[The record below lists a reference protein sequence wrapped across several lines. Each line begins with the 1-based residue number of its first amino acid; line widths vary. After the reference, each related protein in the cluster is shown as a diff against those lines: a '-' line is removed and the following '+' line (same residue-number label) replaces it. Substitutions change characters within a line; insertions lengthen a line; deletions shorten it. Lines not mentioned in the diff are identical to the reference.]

1 MLEVKNLHTKI
12 GEKEILMSRHHILP
26 FLLMFLLPLV
36 AGADNLSVIRV
47 EAERLPDMNI
57 PRAGHAVF
65 CVNGELTVAG
75 GHTTGFV
82 PTPTAEYLKDG
93 KWHLM
98 QMFYNHDF
106 GMAIKLKSGKML
118 LAGGAAENIG
128 VGQTFTAELY
138 DPVTHSFDG
147 FGSMDVKR
155 AKATAQELDSGLVV
169 VSGNWHYDD
178 GIEVFDGQRKFTYIK
193 DMAVHR
199 AYPFIFRIANDDVMI
214 LGGLGSKGDSL
225 YSPVAERLR
234 GDTLHIPLL
243 ETWKPITIDGHS
255 NSEGFIGDEDK
266 GVYVYLMA
274 VENRDGQAAIARVQ
288 STTAGNGTSPTV
300 TLLPT
305 VCPVPMQSHGEQ
317 IEYVSSLIVDR
328 QSEKAYMVALPQ
340 SYHQHPEGAKRIYVL
355 CVDYAQRPKAGMTLY
370 YTDPIPDVPPCYPV
384 LDGDGNLLLAG
395 GTHHGSNFTPSGDV
409 WLLRVGRKPAALH
422 AGSSHWPMALLILV
436 ALLLAGACAY
446 LFIYKKRRESK
457 EQPLDTV
464 QDHASPDSASAMLM
478 QRINQVMEEQ
488 KLYRNS
494 ELKLQDLAAVLGTNR
509 RFVSDC
515 INSQM
520 GCTFSQYVNIYRIN
534 YAKHVL
540 RQRPDKKIADVY
552 IESGFANE
560 MSFYRTFKSVTGM
573 TPKEWLNQKIY

>member
-82 PTPTAEYLKDG
+82 PTQTAEYYKDG
-93 KWHLM
+93 EWHVM
-98 QMFYNHDF
+98 QMFYTHDF
-106 GMAIKLKSGKML
+106 GTSIVLKSGKVL
-118 LAGGAAENIG
+118 LAGGVAENIG
-128 VGQTFTAELY
+128 VGQTYTAELY
-138 DPVTHSFDG
+138 DPTTHTFDG
-147 FGSMDVKR
+147 FGSMQTKR
-155 AKATAQELDSGLVV
+155 TKASALELDSGRVV
-169 VSGNWHYDD
+169 ISGNWYHGD
-178 GIEVFDGQRKFTYIK
+178 GIELFDGDRHFTYVK
-193 DMAVHR
+193 DVSLQR
-199 AYPFIFRIANDDVMI
+199 SSPLIFRLADGDAMI
-214 LGGLGSKGDSL
+214 VSGQSVKDSKL
-225 YSPVAERLR
+225 FSPVADRLK

-243 ETWKPITIDGHS
+243 ETWNPMKSDINLS
-255 NSEGFIGDEDK
+255 ANGFIGDEDK
-266 GVYVYLMA
+266 GIFTYLMA
-274 VENRDGQAAIARVQ
+274 VENRDGQVAIAKVE
-288 STTAGNGTSPTV
+288 GTSIS
-300 TLLPT
+300 LLPT
-305 VCPVPMQSHGEQ
+305 VSPLPMQYDGDSL
-317 IEYVSSLIVDR
+317 EYFSLIADR
-328 QSEKAYMVALPQ
+328 QAEKVYMIALPK
-340 SYHQHPEGAKRIYVL
+340 SYHQYPKRANRLFVL
-355 CVDYAQRPKAGMTLY
+355 SIDYTQKPKAGLTLY
-370 YTDPIPDVPPCYPV
+370 YTDSIPDFISWYPS
-384 LDGDGNLLLAG
+384 LDADGNLLSVG
-395 GTHHGSNFTPSGDV
+395 GITHGSNFTPSPAV

-573 TPKEWLNQKIY
+573 TPKEWLNQKID

>member
-82 PTPTAEYLKDG
+82 PTQTAEYYKDG
-93 KWHLM
+93 EWHVM
-98 QMFYNHDF
+98 QMFYTHDF
-106 GMAIKLKSGKML
+106 GTSIVLKSGKVL
-118 LAGGAAENIG
+118 LAGGVAENIG
-128 VGQTFTAELY
+128 VGQTYTAELY
-138 DPVTHSFDG
+138 DPTTHTFDG
-147 FGSMDVKR
+147 FGSMQTKR
-155 AKATAQELDSGLVV
+155 TKASALELDSGRVV
-169 VSGNWHYDD
+169 ISGNWYHGD
-178 GIEVFDGQRKFTYIK
+178 GIELFDGDRHFTYVK
-193 DMAVHR
+193 DVSLQR
-199 AYPFIFRIANDDVMI
+199 SSPLIFRLADGDAMI
-214 LGGLGSKGDSL
+214 VSGQSVKDSKL
-225 YSPVAERLR
+225 FSPVADRLK

-243 ETWKPITIDGHS
+243 ETWNPMKSDINLS
-255 NSEGFIGDEDK
+255 ANGFIGDEDK
-266 GVYVYLMA
+266 GILTYLMA
-274 VENRDGQAAIARVQ
+274 VENRDGQVAIAKVE
-288 STTAGNGTSPTV
+288 GTSIS
-300 TLLPT
+300 LLPT
-305 VCPVPMQSHGEQ
+305 VSPLPMQYDGDSL
-317 IEYVSSLIVDR
+317 EYFSLIADR
-328 QSEKAYMVALPQ
+328 QAEKAYMVGLPK
-340 SYHQHPEGAKRIYVL
+340 SFHQYPERAKRLYVL
-355 CVDYAQRPKAGMTLY
+355 CIDYAQTPKAGMTLY
-370 YTDPIPDVPPCYPV
+370 YTDPIPDVTPCYPV
-384 LDGDGNLLLAG
+384 LDDDGNLLLAG
-395 GTHHGSNFTPSGDV
+395 GTLHGSNFTPCGAV

-446 LFIYKKRRESK
+446 LFIYKKRRKSK

-573 TPKEWLNQKIY
+573 TPKEWLNQKID

>member
-82 PTPTAEYLKDG
+82 PTQTAEYYKDG
-93 KWHLM
+93 EWHMM
-98 QMFYNHDF
+98 QMFYTHDF
-106 GMAIKLKSGKML
+106 GTSIVLKSGKVL
-118 LAGGAAENIG
+118 LAGGVAENIG
-128 VGQTFTAELY
+128 VGQTYTAELY
-138 DPVTHSFDG
+138 DPTTHTFDG
-147 FGSMDVKR
+147 FGSMQTKR
-155 AKATAQELDSGLVV
+155 TKASALELDSGRVV
-169 VSGNWHYDD
+169 ISGNWYHGD
-178 GIEVFDGQRKFTYIK
+178 GIELFDGDRHFTYVK
-193 DMAVHR
+193 DVSLQR
-199 AYPFIFRIANDDVMI
+199 SSPLIFRLADGDAMI
-214 LGGLGSKGDSL
+214 VSGQSVKDSKL
-225 YSPVAERLR
+225 FSPVADRLK

-243 ETWKPITIDGHS
+243 ETWNPMKSDINLS
-255 NSEGFIGDEDK
+255 ANGFIGDEDK
-266 GVYVYLMA
+266 GIFTYLMA
-274 VENRDGQAAIARVQ
+274 VENRDGQVAIAKVE
-288 STTAGNGTSPTV
+288 GTSIS
-300 TLLPT
+300 LLPT
-305 VCPVPMQSHGEQ
+305 VSPLPMQYDGDSL
-317 IEYVSSLIVDR
+317 EYFSLIADR
-328 QSEKAYMVALPQ
+328 QAEKVYMIALPK
-340 SYHQHPEGAKRIYVL
+340 SYHQYPKRANRLFVL
-355 CVDYAQRPKAGMTLY
+355 SIDYTQKPKAGLTLY
-370 YTDPIPDVPPCYPV
+370 YTDSIPDFISWYPS
-384 LDGDGNLLLAG
+384 LDTDGNLLLVG
-395 GTHHGSNFTPSGDV
+395 GITHGSNFTPSPAV

-573 TPKEWLNQKIY
+573 TPKEWLNQKID

>member
-82 PTPTAEYLKDG
+82 PTQTAEYYKDG
-93 KWHLM
+93 EWHMM
-98 QMFYNHDF
+98 QMFYTHDF
-106 GMAIKLKSGKML
+106 GTSIVLKSGKVL
-118 LAGGAAENIG
+118 LAGGVAENIG
-128 VGQTFTAELY
+128 VGQTYTAELY
-138 DPVTHSFDG
+138 DPTTHTFDG
-147 FGSMDVKR
+147 FGSMQTKR
-155 AKATAQELDSGLVV
+155 TKASALELDSGRVV
-169 VSGNWHYDD
+169 ISGNWYHGD
-178 GIEVFDGQRKFTYIK
+178 GIELFDGDRHFTYVK
-193 DMAVHR
+193 DVSLQR
-199 AYPFIFRIANDDVMI
+199 SSPLIFRLADGDAMI
-214 LGGLGSKGDSL
+214 VSGQSVKDSKL
-225 YSPVAERLR
+225 FSPVADRLK

-243 ETWKPITIDGHS
+243 ETWNPMKSDINLS
-255 NSEGFIGDEDK
+255 ANGFIGDEDK
-266 GVYVYLMA
+266 GIFTYLMA
-274 VENRDGQAAIARVQ
+274 VENRDGQVAIAKVE
-288 STTAGNGTSPTV
+288 GTSIS
-300 TLLPT
+300 LLPT
-305 VCPVPMQSHGEQ
+305 VSPLPMQYDGDSL
-317 IEYVSSLIVDR
+317 EYFSLIADR
-328 QSEKAYMVALPQ
+328 QAEKVYMIALPK
-340 SYHQHPEGAKRIYVL
+340 SYHQYPKRANRLFVL
-355 CVDYAQRPKAGMTLY
+355 SIDYTQKPKAGLTLY
-370 YTDPIPDVPPCYPV
+370 YTDSIPDFISWYPS
-384 LDGDGNLLLAG
+384 LDADGNLLSVG
-395 GTHHGSNFTPSGDV
+395 GITHGSNFTPSPAV

-573 TPKEWLNQKIY
+573 TPKEWLNQKID

>member
-1 MLEVKNLHTKI
+1 
-12 GEKEILMSRHHILP
+12 
-26 FLLMFLLPLV
+26 
-36 AGADNLSVIRV
+36 
-47 EAERLPDMNI
+47 
-57 PRAGHAVF
+57 
-65 CVNGELTVAG
+65 
-75 GHTTGFV
+75 
-82 PTPTAEYLKDG
+82 
-93 KWHLM
+93 
-98 QMFYNHDF
+98 
-106 GMAIKLKSGKML
+106 MAIKLKSGKML

-155 AKATAQELDSGLVV
+155 TKASALELDSGRVV
-169 VSGNWHYDD
+169 ISGNWYHND
-178 GIEVFDGQRKFTYIK
+178 GIELFDGQKKFSYIK
-193 DMAVHR
+193 DVSAHR
-199 AYPFIFRIANDDVMI
+199 AYPFIFRIANDDAMI
-214 LGGLGSKGDSL
+214 LGSLGSKGDSL
-225 YSPVAERLR
+225 YCPVADRLK
-234 GDTLHIPLL
+234 GDTLHLPLL
-243 ETWKPITIDGHS
+243 ETWMPITLDGHS
-255 NSEGFIGDEDK
+255 NSEAFIGDEGK
-266 GVYVYLMA
+266 GVYAYLMA
-274 VENRDGQAAIARVQ
+274 VENKDGQVAVARVQ
-288 STTAGNGTSPTV
+288 SMVVADSLSPIM

-317 IEYVSSLIVDR
+317 IEYISSLIVDK
-328 QSEKAYMVALPQ
+328 QSEKAYMVGLPK
-340 SYHQHPEGAKRIYVL
+340 SFHQYPERAKRLYVL

-370 YTDPIPDVPPCYPV
+370 YTDPIPDVTPCYPV
-384 LDGDGNLLLAG
+384 LDDDGNLLLTG
-395 GTHHGSNFTPSGDV
+395 GTLHGSNFTPCGAV

-422 AGSSHWPMALLILV
+422 TGSSHWPMALLILV

-560 MSFYRTFKSVTGM
+560 ISFYRTFKSVTGM